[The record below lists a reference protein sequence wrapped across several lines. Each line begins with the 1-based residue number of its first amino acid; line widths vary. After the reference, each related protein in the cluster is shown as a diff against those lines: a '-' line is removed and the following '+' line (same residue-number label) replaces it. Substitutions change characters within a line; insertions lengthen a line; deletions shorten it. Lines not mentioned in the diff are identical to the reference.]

1 MDQHSKYMSLALKL
15 AKKAEGMTSPN
26 PLVGAVLVKHGKIIG
41 QGYHKKA
48 GLPHAEIEAF
58 KNADKKRNSLKG
70 ATLYVT
76 LEPCCH
82 KDKRTP
88 PCVNTIIEK
97 QISKVFVAM
106 LDPNPK
112 VSGNGIKKLRKS
124 AIEVEVGI
132 LEEKAK
138 ELNEAFSK
146 YITTGKPFVIL
157 KLAATMDGKIAAYTG
172 DSKWIGSP
180 TQRKYAHQLRNK
192 VDGVMVGIET
202 VLKDN
207 PSLNVRLDKKT
218 SYPVPIVLDSKLRIP
233 IDSNLLSI
241 HEHSIIATSSKSYPR
256 KKEKLIN
263 LGATILHLKADKNGK
278 LNLKE
283 LVKRLGKH
291 GITSVLI
298 EGGSKVAASALK
310 SGIVDKVVFF
320 YAPKIVG
327 SEGISMIGELGIST
341 IKKSLEIKDIKITKI
356 KDEFMIEGY
365 LKR

>member
-1 MDQHSKYMSLALKL
+1 MDKHTKYMSLALKL

-26 PLVGAVLVKHGKIIG
+26 PMVGAVVVKKDSIIG
-41 QGYHKKA
+41 RGYHKKA

-58 KNADKKRNSLKG
+58 NDALKKKNSING

-82 KDKRTP
+82 TNKRTP
-88 PCVNTIIEK
+88 PCVRAIIEK
-97 QISKVFVAM
+97 KISKVYVAM

-112 VSGNGIKKLRKS
+112 VSGNGIRMLRKNG
-124 AIEVEVGI
+124 IEVEVG
-132 LEEKAK
+132 LLQDQAK
-138 ELNEAFSK
+138 VLNEAFTK

-180 TQRKYAHQLRNK
+180 VQRKYAHQLRNK

-202 VLKDN
+202 VLRDN
-207 PSLNVRLDKKT
+207 PSLNVRLVEKT
-218 SYPVPIVLDSKLRIP
+218 ADPIPIVLDRKLRIP
-233 IDSNLLSI
+233 MESNLLNI
-241 HEHSIIATSSKSYPR
+241 HESSIIATSDQSKPR
-256 KKEKLIN
+256 KAERLQD
-263 LGATILHLKADKNGK
+263 LGATILHIKEDKSGR

-283 LVKRLGKH
+283 LSRKLGKH
-291 GITSVLI
+291 EIVSVLI

-320 YAPKIVG
+320 YSPKIVG

-341 IKKSLEIKDIKITKI
+341 IKKSLEIKNTKI
-356 KDEFMIEGY
+356 KRINDEIMIEGY
-365 LKR
+365 L

>member
-1 MDQHSKYMSLALKL
+1 MSFALKL
-15 AKKAEGMTSPN
+15 AKKAGGMTSPN
-26 PLVGAVLVKHGKIIG
+26 PLVGAVIVKKNKIIG

-58 KNADKKRNSLKG
+58 SDAAKKKNSTKG

-82 KDKRTP
+82 ENKRTP
-88 PCVNTIIEK
+88 PCVKAIIEK
-97 QISKVFVAM
+97 KISRVYVAM

-112 VSGNGIKKLRKS
+112 VSGNGVKMLRKNG
-124 AIEVEVGI
+124 IEVEVGL
-132 LEEKAK
+132 LEEKAQK
-138 ELNEAFSK
+138 LNEAFTK

-157 KLAATMDGKIAAYTG
+157 KLAATLDGKIAAFTG

-180 TQRKYAHQLRNK
+180 NQRKFAHQLRNQA
-192 VDGVMVGIET
+192 DGILVGIET

-207 PSLNVRLDKKT
+207 PSLNVRLTKKT
-218 SYPVPIVLDSKLRIP
+218 ADPIP
-233 IDSNLLSI
+233 IILDRNLRTPLDSNLLKI
-241 HEHSIIATSSKSYPR
+241 HDHAIIATSNT
-256 KKEKLIN
+256 KKTKLIKQ
-263 LGATILHLKADKNGK
+263 LEEVGAIVLHIKEDKNGL

-283 LVKRLGKH
+283 LTRKLGKLE
-291 GITSVLI
+291 IMSVLI

-327 SEGISMIGELGIST
+327 SEGISMIGELGIPE
-341 IKKSLEIKDIKITKI
+341 IKKSLSLKNIKVTKI
-356 KDEFMIEGY
+356 KDEVMIEGY
-365 LKR
+365 L

>member
-1 MDQHSKYMSLALKL
+1 MDNHIKYMSLALKL

-26 PLVGAVLVKHGKIIG
+26 PMVGAVLAKKDKIIG
-41 QGYHKKA
+41 QGFHKKA

-58 KNADKKRNSLKG
+58 NDAIKKKNSING

-82 KDKRTP
+82 ENKRTP
-88 PCVNTIIEK
+88 PCVRAIIK
-97 QISKVFVAM
+97 NKISKVYVAM

-112 VSGNGIKKLRKS
+112 VSGNGVKLLRKNG
-124 AIEVEVGI
+124 IQVEVGI

-138 ELNEAFSK
+138 EINEAFTK
-146 YITTGKPFVIL
+146 YITTKRPFVIL

-180 TQRKYAHQLRNK
+180 AQRKYAHKLRNK

-207 PSLNVRLDKKT
+207 PSLNVRLSGKIAD
-218 SYPVPIVLDSKLRIP
+218 PIPIVLDRKLRIP
-233 IDSNLLSI
+233 LNANLLKI
-241 HEHSIIATSSKSYPR
+241 HEHQIVATSAQLKPSKVER
-256 KKEKLIN
+256 LQN
-263 LGATILHLKADKNGK
+263 LGATILHIKEDKSGR
-278 LNLKE
+278 LNLRE
-283 LVKRLGKH
+283 LVRKLGKQE
-291 GITSVLI
+291 IMSVLI

-320 YAPKIVG
+320 YSPKIVG

-341 IKKSLEIKDIKITKI
+341 IKKSLQIKNTKIRKI
-356 KDEFMIEGY
+356 KDEVMIEGY
-365 LKR
+365 L

>member
-1 MDQHSKYMSLALKL
+1 MSIALKL
-15 AKKAEGMTSPN
+15 AKKAEGKTSPN
-26 PLVGAVLVKHGKIIG
+26 PLVGAVIVKGRKILG
-41 QGYHKKA
+41 TGYHKKA

-58 KNADKKRNSLKG
+58 NDAAKKKNFLKG

-82 KDKRTP
+82 TSKRTP
-88 PCVNTIIEK
+88 PCVNSIIEK

-106 LDPNPK
+106 LDPNPQ
-112 VSGNGIKKLRKS
+112 VSGNGIRMLRKNG
-124 AIEVEVGI
+124 IEVEVGV
-132 LEEKAK
+132 LQDKAK
-138 ELNEAFSK
+138 ELNEVFTK
-146 YITTGKPFVIL
+146 YITTKKPFVIL

-180 TQRKYAHQLRNK
+180 AQRKYAHLLRNM

-207 PSLNVRLDKKT
+207 PSLNVRLGKKT
-218 SYPVPIVLDSKLRIP
+218 SVNPVPIVLDSKLRTP
-233 IDSNLLSI
+233 IESNLLSI
-241 HEHSIIATSSKSYPR
+241 HEHSIIATSSLSKSR
-256 KKEKLIN
+256 KIEKLKN
-263 LGATILHLKADKNGK
+263 LGATILNIKKDKSGN

-283 LVKRLGKH
+283 VAKHLGKH

-310 SGIVDKVVFF
+310 NGIVDKVIFF

-341 IKKSLEIKDIKITKI
+341 IKKSLEIKDIKIKKI
-356 KDEFMIEGY
+356 KDEFMVEGY
-365 LKR
+365 LKK

>member
-1 MDQHSKYMSLALKL
+1 MSIALRL
-15 AKKAEGMTSPN
+15 AKKAEGKTSPN
-26 PLVGAVLVKHGKIIG
+26 PLVGAVVVKRGKIIG

-48 GLPHAEIEAF
+48 GLAHAEIEAF
-58 KNADKKRNSLKG
+58 NDAAKKRNSLKG

-82 KDKRTP
+82 TDKKTP

-112 VSGNGIKKLRKS
+112 VSGNGIKMLRENG
-124 AIEVEVGI
+124 IEVEVGV
-132 LEEKAK
+132 LQDKAK
-138 ELNEAFSK
+138 ELNEAFTK

-157 KLAATMDGKIAAYTG
+157 KLAATLDGKIAAYTG

-180 TQRKYAHQLRNK
+180 AQRKHAHQLRSK
-192 VDGVMVGIET
+192 VDGIMVGIET

-207 PSLNVRLDKKT
+207 PSLNVRLGKKT
-218 SYPVPIVLDSKLRIP
+218 SKDPVPIVVDSKLRIP
-233 IDSNLLSI
+233 VESNLLSI
-241 HEHSIIATSSKSYPR
+241 HEHSIIATSSGSNS
-256 KKEKLIN
+256 KKTEELKN
-263 LGATILHLKADKNGK
+263 LGARILHIKKDKNGN

-283 LVKRLGKH
+283 VTKHLGKH

-310 SGIVDKVVFF
+310 NKIVDKVVFF

-341 IKKSLEIKDIKITKI
+341 IKKSLEIKEIKIKKI
-356 KDEFMIEGY
+356 KDELMIEGY

>member
-1 MDQHSKYMSLALKL
+1 MDKHTKYMSLALKL

-26 PLVGAVLVKHGKIIG
+26 PMVGAVIVKKDRVIG

-58 KNADKKRNSLKG
+58 NDALKKKNSVKG
-70 ATLYVT
+70 AAIYVT

-82 KDKRTP
+82 EKKRTP
-88 PCVNTIIEK
+88 PCVSTIIEK
-97 QISKVFVAM
+97 KISKVYVAM

-112 VSGNGIKKLRKS
+112 VLGNGVKLLRENG
-124 AIEVEVGI
+124 IQVEVGI
-132 LEEKAK
+132 LEDRAK
-138 ELNEAFSK
+138 ILNEAFTK
-146 YITTGKPFVIL
+146 YITTKKPFVIL

-180 TQRKYAHQLRNK
+180 NQRKYAHQLRNK
-192 VDGVMVGIET
+192 VDGIMVGTET

-207 PSLNVRLDKKT
+207 PSLNVRLGKKT
-218 SYPVPIVLDSKLRIP
+218 ADPIPIVLDRKLRIP
-233 IDSNLLSI
+233 LESNLLNI
-241 HEHSIIATSSKSYPR
+241 HERSIIATSELSKT
-256 KKEKLIN
+256 KKVQKLQN
-263 LGATILHLKADKNGK
+263 LGASILQIKEDKNGR

-283 LVKRLGKH
+283 LMTKLGKLE
-291 GITSVLI
+291 IMSVLI

-320 YAPKIVG
+320 YSPKIVG

-341 IKKSLEIKDIKITKI
+341 IKKSLEIKNTKI
-356 KDEFMIEGY
+356 KRINDEIMIEGY
-365 LKR
+365 L